1 MQIHLVIVQPDDYIH
16 SLCFLDTAD
25 YLRYWLESSGV
36 TVSMGKNRLRHD
48 AVNIVFGAHLGFYQ
62 QWLSPR
68 YCTFFFNLEQIGQG
82 GMAPSPSYEALLRDG
97 PVLDYHALNVASYR
111 SQAHTVPL
119 VPFLNAPYLNVPV
132 ESVDLA
138 NRPIDLLFFGSINSE
153 RRNFLKRVEKSGFD
167 VAVFDSPT
175 YYCERDHYVRQAKAV
190 LNTSFYASAR
200 FEQVRAFNVLSQGT
214 ALINYL
220 QHDQRPDPR
229 FNEHVFW
236 VDDANF
242 DHFFNAEFSNSNWYA
257 VAKQKYKQWCTT
269 NPISELNHLLNHL
282 QEQWKKHQSISKFVA
297 CPNQMIQAEDGSY
310 YQDVL
315 NLSPNE
321 IDEADWMMDLCDER
335 TWPWS
340 GTSRWGLSFQVKPN
354 QIKLIVLRR
363 LPDGEKQWHGLLKNA
378 IQILD
383 FDGELRLELSLDQ
396 VESNSDFLSP
406 KEKRILKEYSD
417 EFWRAGLFFEKFTLK
432 PGIFLNS
439 ENNVVDKSLAKKII
453 FIFCKKKTTTIER
466 TMARVRSPDFS
477 KQSESNLTSIR
488 GD

>member
-25 YLRYWLESSGV
+25 YLRYWLETSGV

-48 AVNIVFGAHLGFYQ
+48 AVNIVFGAHLGFHP
-62 QWLSPR
+62 QWLSSR
-68 YCTFFFNLEQIGQG
+68 YCTFIFNLEQIGQG
-82 GMAPSPSYEALLRDG
+82 GMAPSPSYEALLREG

-111 SQAHTVPL
+111 SNPHSVPL
-119 VPFLNAPYLNVPV
+119 VPFLNAPYLNAPV

-175 YYCERDHYVRQAKAV
+175 YYHERDHYVRQAKAV

-220 QHDQRPDPR
+220 QPHQEPDPL
-229 FNEHVFW
+229 FKDHVFW
-236 VDDANF
+236 IDDDHF
-242 DHFFNAEFSNSNWYA
+242 DHFFNYIFAKSEWYS
-257 VAKQKYKQWCTT
+257 VANQKYKQWCTA
-269 NPISELNHLLNHL
+269 NPVNEIHQLLNHL
-282 QEQWKKHQSISKFVA
+282 RKKWENHQSISQYISS
-297 CPNQMIQAEDGSY
+297 PDQMIQAEDGRY

-321 IDEADWMMDLCDER
+321 FDEADWMLDLCDEH

-340 GTSRWGLSFQVKPN
+340 GISRWGLNFEVKQN

-363 LPDGEKQWHGLLKNA
+363 LPAGDKQWHSLLKNA

-383 FDGELRLELSLDQ
+383 FDGELRLELSFNQYDM
-396 VESNSDFLSP
+396 DFLLLQV
-406 KEKRILKEYSD
+406 KRVFMEYS
-417 EFWRAGLFFEKFTLK
+417 ENFWRSGLFFERFILK
-432 PGIFLNS
+432 PEVFLDDA
-439 ENNVVDKSLAKKII
+439 NNVVDKSLAKKIMI
-453 FIFCKKKTTTIER
+453 VFCKKKTTTVER

-477 KQSESNLTSIR
+477 KRSDFHFSNIS
-488 GD
+488 GG